1 MKKVACFFTGGYTES
16 GAMQEFLKRV
26 NPNVNFKQFCPNKP
40 KRRWTPGLPLNAQ
53 PKIENNLNGLT
64 GPALIKYINDYIDDH
79 LDELQE
85 FDAILIEDDLDNR
98 FFIEQI
104 PGNPKTKQIYKTD
117 EFLLHCQQVAETIRT
132 KLKKGIEFP
141 IIQLYASP
149 EIEAWFWEDWA
160 HSFGCIYGPQ
170 YAGVLTSNENQFFEN
185 RFRTY
190 LKDYIIKQYINVIE
204 YYGFFD
210 GIYYKLSDEFI
221 TALEGKF
228 KESMNNI
235 NNPLAKSIAG
245 NKNLR
250 YSKSTHGDLMLRN
263 LSPEILKIHCPIFFA
278 PAITQLENL

>member
-1 MKKVACFFTGGYTES
+1 
-16 GAMQEFLKRV
+16 MQEFLKRV
-26 NPNVNFKQFCPNKP
+26 NPNVNFKQFCPNKS

-64 GPALIKYINDYIDDH
+64 GPALIKYINDYIDNH

-117 EFLLHCQQVAETIRT
+117 EFLLHCQQVAETIRA

-141 IIQLYASP
+141 VIQLYASP

-170 YAGVLTSNENQFFEN
+170 YTGILTSNENQFFEN

-190 LKDYIIKQYINVIE
+190 SKDYIIKQYINNIE

-221 TALEGKF
+221 SALEGKF
-228 KESMNNI
+228 KESLNNI
-235 NNPLAKSIAG
+235 NNHLSKSIAG

-278 PAITQLENL
+278 PAIVQLENL

>member
-64 GPALIKYINDYIDDH
+64 GPALIKYINDYIDNH

-117 EFLLHCQQVAETIRT
+117 EFLLHCQQVAETIRA

-141 IIQLYASP
+141 VIQLYASP

-170 YAGVLTSNENQFFEN
+170 YTGILTSNENQFFEN

-190 LKDYIIKQYINVIE
+190 SKDYIIKQYINNIE

-221 TALEGKF
+221 SALEGKF
-228 KESMNNI
+228 KESLNNI
-235 NNPLAKSIAG
+235 NNHLSKSIAG

-278 PAITQLENL
+278 PAIVQLENL